1 MKNLVEIL
9 EVRRLAAG
17 RNGKAQGYLAW
28 GGELGI
34 VHTTLFRFSR
44 GERTLGSEALRALAI
59 WAKNNDDNELL
70 LALAGYVLIRFG
82 EGDGSLGS
90 GAIKSLAAAGD
101 NDKLLFILAGYAL
114 DVDLPPKGE
123 RTSNDL

>member
-1 MKNLVEIL
+1 MKKLVEIL
-9 EVRRLAAG
+9 EARRLVAG
-17 RNGKAQGYLAW
+17 HNGKPLGYLAW
-28 GGELGI
+28 GEQLRI

-44 GERTLGSEALRALAI
+44 GERTLGSEALRTLAI
-59 WAKNNDDNELL
+59 WAKSNDDNELL
-70 LALAGYVLIRFG
+70 LALADYVLIRFA

-101 NDKLLFILAGYAL
+101 NEKLLFVLAGYAL
-114 DVDLPPKGE
+114 DIDLPPRGE